1 MKNKKQFWLSISLV
15 NLFIVA
21 LLGVTLRSKILFPIK
36 GIDFK
41 HVLHA
46 HSHFAFG
53 GWITLA
59 LMALM
64 VYDILP
70 EEKTGRKIYQ
80 VVFWGILLNAAGML
94 VSFLF
99 QGYAFFSILFST
111 MFIFVTY
118 VFSFVFIKDVFQS
131 NADNAIKV
139 LSISSLICLSTSSVG
154 PFTLAY
160 LMASHSDNNL
170 LYRDSIYT
178 YLHLQYNGF
187 FALAVFALFFNA
199 LSKKLNNAQL
209 RRVRRFAI
217 SLSISTVPTLF
228 ISYLWHYQKFGVQA
242 LAVVGSFSI
251 LVTLVLLGDVLN
263 SAKHSFK
270 SIPRFVKNVALL
282 SIIAF
287 ILKSILQT
295 GTIIPSLG
303 KLVYGDRAI
312 IIGYLHLVLLGFI
325 SLNILA
331 HFLNSGV
338 LNAQQKLT
346 RIAISVFASAILA
359 NETVLMI
366 QGFGNMLMVSNGLYS
381 WLLWGVSLWL
391 LTGAILIMISHTRYS
406 SASTDIPQKKRK
418 DNKHFSFET
427 IKTT

>member
-1 MKNKKQFWLSISLV
+1 
-15 NLFIVA
+15 
-21 LLGVTLRSKILFPIK
+21 
-36 GIDFK
+36 
-41 HVLHA
+41 
-46 HSHFAFG
+46 
-53 GWITLA
+53 
-59 LMALM
+59 
-64 VYDILP
+64 
-70 EEKTGRKIYQ
+70 
-80 VVFWGILLNAAGML
+80 
-94 VSFLF
+94 
-99 QGYAFFSILFST
+99 
-111 MFIFVTY
+111 
-118 VFSFVFIKDVFQS
+118 
-131 NADNAIKV
+131 
-139 LSISSLICLSTSSVG
+139 
-154 PFTLAY
+154 
-160 LMASHSDNNL
+160 
-170 LYRDSIYT
+170 
-178 YLHLQYNGF
+178 
-187 FALAVFALFFNA
+187 
-199 LSKKLNNAQL
+199 
-209 RRVRRFAI
+209 
-217 SLSISTVPTLF
+217 
-228 ISYLWHYQKFGVQA
+228 LWHYQKFGVQA

-270 SIPRFVKNVALL
+270 SIPPFVKNVALL

-381 WLLWGVSLWL
+381 WLLWVVSLWL
-391 LTGAILIMISHTRYS
+391 LTGTILIMISHIRYN
-406 SASTDIPQKKRK
+406 SAPTDIPQKKRK
-418 DNKHFSFET
+418 DNEHFSFKT

>member
-1 MKNKKQFWLSISLV
+1 MKNKRQFWLSVSLV

-21 LLGVTLRSKILFPIK
+21 LLGVTLRSKILFPLR

-59 LMALM
+59 LMGLM

-70 EEKTGRKIYQ
+70 DEKKDKKIYQ
-80 VVFWGILLNAAGML
+80 LVFWGIVLNAAGML

-111 MFIFVTY
+111 VFILVTY
-118 VFSFVFIKDVFQS
+118 VFTFVFIKDLFRS
-131 NADNAIKV
+131 NADKAIKV

-160 LMASHSDNNL
+160 IMASHSDNNL

-187 FALAVFALFFNA
+187 FTLAVFALFFNV
-199 LSKKLNNAQL
+199 LSKKLDNTQL
-209 RRVRRFAI
+209 RKVRRFAI
-217 SLSISTVPTLF
+217 TVSISTVPTLF
-228 ISYLWHYQKFGVQA
+228 ISYLWHYPNFGVQA

-263 SAKHSFK
+263 SVKSSFK
-270 SIPRFVKNVALL
+270 LIPPFEKNVALL
-282 SIIAF
+282 SIVAF

-346 RIAISVFASAILA
+346 RVAISVFASAILA

-381 WLLWGVSLWL
+381 WLLWVVSLWL
-391 LTGAILIMISHTRYS
+391 LTGAILLVISHFRYS
-406 SASTDIPQKKRK
+406 SSPAKNPF
-418 DNKHFSFET
+418 NKGEEDQHFLFQT
-427 IKTT
+427 VKQ